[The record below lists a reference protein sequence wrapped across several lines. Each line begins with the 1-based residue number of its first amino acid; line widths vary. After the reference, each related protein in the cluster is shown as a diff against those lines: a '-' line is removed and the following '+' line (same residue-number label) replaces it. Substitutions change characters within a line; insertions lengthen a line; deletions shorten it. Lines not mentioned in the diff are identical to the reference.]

1 MEYGFPLRYFYR
13 DSQEMMQPKKIPA
26 ERRIYRAIDWRFGGL
41 NGNLAYS
48 KYNRIFAR
56 FLTITVILVVF
67 KSFLW
72 HDIGT
77 SQPVD
82 MSQLSALIPSSAAD
96 YRAGEK
102 E

>member
-1 MEYGFPLRYFYR
+1 MEILHIQNISTAF
-13 DSQEMMQPKKIPA
+13 S
-26 ERRIYRAIDWRFGGL
+26 
-41 NGNLAYS
+41 
-48 KYNRIFAR
+48 AR

-67 KSFLW
+67 ESFLW

-96 YRAGEK
+96 YRAREK